1 MRDTPPLDIA
11 GGLLLTAAAG
21 FVDAVGFL
29 RLDGLYTSFMSGNS
43 TQFAVS
49 LAQPGHPIAW
59 EIALLF
65 VSFLAGGFC
74 GSLVSLHLPGR
85 WGPVAVL
92 GLEAALLVT
101 ALSTAFSPALQG
113 PAPPLLA
120 AAMGAQNAA
129 LRRSGGFR
137 PGVTFVTGTLYSLSH
152 TLAQAAARVGPAFG
166 WVPDACTWL
175 ALVGGAVAGA
185 LAYRG
190 YGLEALVVPVL
201 GVGLVLAMAV
211 GRAVR
216 AEATA

>member
-21 FVDAVGFL
+21 YVDAVGFL

-49 LAQPGHPIAW
+49 LAQAGHPVAW
-59 EIALLF
+59 EIGLLF
-65 VSFLAGGFC
+65 LCFLSGGFC
-74 GSLVSLHLPGR
+74 GSLVSLRVPGR
-85 WGPVAVL
+85 WGPAAVL
-92 GLEAALLVT
+92 SVEAGLLGLAL
-101 ALSTAFSPALQG
+101 ALSVSPAPG
-113 PAPPLLA
+113 PVAPLLA

-129 LRRSGGFR
+129 LRRSAGFR
-137 PGVTFVTGTLYSLSH
+137 PGVTFVTGTLFSLSH
-152 TLAQAAARVGPAFG
+152 TLAQAASRLGPALG

-175 ALVGGAVAGA
+175 ALVGGAVAGG

-190 YGLEALVVPVL
+190 YGLEALVVPVT
-201 GVGLVLAMAV
+201 GVGLVLALAV

-216 AEATA
+216 SGVAA

>member
-21 FVDAVGFL
+21 YVDAVGFL

-49 LAQPGHPIAW
+49 LAQAGHPVAW
-59 EIALLF
+59 EIGLLF

-74 GSLVSLHLPGR
+74 GSLVSLRVPGR
-85 WGPVAVL
+85 WGPAAVL
-92 GLEAALLVT
+92 GVEAALLVL
-101 ALSTAFSPALQG
+101 ALALAVSPAPG
-113 PAPPLLA
+113 PVAPLLA

-129 LRRSGGFR
+129 LRRSAGFR
-137 PGVTFVTGTLYSLSH
+137 PGVTFVTGTLFSLSH
-152 TLAQAAARVGPAFG
+152 TLAQAATRIGPAFG

-175 ALVGGAVAGA
+175 ALVGGAVAGG

-190 YGLEALVVPVL
+190 YGLEALVVPVT
-201 GVGLVLAMAV
+201 GVGLVLALAV
-211 GRAVR
+211 GRATR
-216 AEATA
+216 GAAAA

>member
-1 MRDTPPLDIA
+1 MRDTHPLDIA

-21 FVDAVGFL
+21 YVDAVGFL

-49 LAQPGHPIAW
+49 LSQAGHPVAW
-59 EIALLF
+59 EIGLLF

-74 GSLVSLHLPGR
+74 GSLVSLQVPGR
-85 WGPVAVL
+85 WGPAAVL
-92 GLEAALLVT
+92 AVEAALLVV
-101 ALSTAFSPALQG
+101 ALSLAFSPAQS
-113 PAPPLLA
+113 PVAPLLA

-129 LRRSGGFR
+129 LRRSAGFR
-137 PGVTFVTGTLYSLSH
+137 PGVTFVTGTLFSLSH
-152 TLAQAAARVGPAFG
+152 TLAQAATRLGPALG

-175 ALVGGAVAGA
+175 ALVGGAVAGG

-190 YGLEALVVPVL
+190 YGLESLVAPAV
-201 GVGLVLAMAV
+201 GVGLVLALAV

-216 AEATA
+216 VEAA

>member
-21 FVDAVGFL
+21 YVDAVGFL

-49 LAQPGHPIAW
+49 LAQPGHPVAW
-59 EIALLF
+59 EIGLLF
-65 VSFLAGGFC
+65 AAFLAGGFA
-74 GSLVSLHLPGR
+74 GSLVSLRLPGR
-85 WGPVAVL
+85 WGPAAVL

-101 ALSTAFSPALQG
+101 ALATVLGPTFQG
-113 PAPPLLA
+113 PAAPLLA

-129 LRRSGGFR
+129 LRRSAGFR

-152 TLAQAAARVGPAFG
+152 TLAQAATRSGPVLG

-175 ALVGGAVAGA
+175 ALVGGAVAGG
-185 LAYRG
+185 LAYRAH
-190 YGLEALVVPVL
+190 GLGALAVPVL
-201 GVGLVLAMAV
+201 GVGLVLAAAV
-211 GRAVR
+211 GRAV
-216 AEATA
+216 ATAPRT

>member
-1 MRDTPPLDIA
+1 MRDTPPTDIA

-21 FVDAVGFL
+21 YVDAVGFL

-49 LAQPGHPIAW
+49 LAQAGHPVAW
-59 EIALLF
+59 EIGLLF
-65 VSFLAGGFC
+65 ACFLGGGFA
-74 GSLVSLHLPGR
+74 GSLVSLRLPGR

-92 GLEAALLVT
+92 GLELGLLTVALLMAV
-101 ALSTAFSPALQG
+101 SPVQG

-129 LRRSGGFR
+129 LRRSAGFR
-137 PGVTFVTGTLYSLSH
+137 PGVTFVTGTLFSLSH
-152 TLAQAAARVGPAFG
+152 TLAQAATRTGPALG

-185 LAYRG
+185 LAYRS
-190 YGLEALVVPVL
+190 YGLAALAAAVA
-201 GVGLVLAMAV
+201 GVGLVLAVAV

-216 AEATA
+216 RGATA